1 MQSIPIRRLTRDM
14 TSIAAPF
21 LVPNGG
27 NTVRAL
33 QAAIADDIK
42 KRREAQEREVARW
55 RKVACGYVHGA
66 ALAGQLNPQ
75 RG

>member
-1 MQSIPIRRLTRDM
+1 MKSIPIRRITRDIA
-14 TSIAAPF
+14 SIAAPF

-42 KRREAQEREVARW
+42 KRRDAHQRELARW
-55 RKVACGYVHGA
+55 RKLGHG
-66 ALAGQLNPQ
+66 
-75 RG
+75 